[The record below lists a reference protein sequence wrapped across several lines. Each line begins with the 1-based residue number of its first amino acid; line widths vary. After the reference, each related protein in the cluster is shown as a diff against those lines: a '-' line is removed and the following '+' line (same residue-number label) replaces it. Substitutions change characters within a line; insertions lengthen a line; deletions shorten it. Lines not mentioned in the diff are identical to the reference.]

1 MKVQF
6 LNDHCGT
13 QWGYYD
19 NGKLALQLVATGEDE
34 DSMPGE
40 PIATATVNTDHR
52 IDLDEILVKDDSEN
66 EGMVEALISAGI
78 VEPSFTV
85 VHIGSYRTRCARCR
99 LTESARIEAFGLKAK
114 R

>member
-40 PIATATVNTDHR
+40 PIATPTVNIDHR
-52 IDLDEILVKDDSEN
+52 IELDEILVKDDAEN
-66 EGMVEALISAGI
+66 EGMVAALIGAG
-78 VEPSFTV
+78 VVQPDFTLV
-85 VHIGSYRTRCARCR
+85 FIGSYRQRCARCR
-99 LTESARIEAFGLKAK
+99 LTKAARIEAFGLKAK